1 MNCWKVKKLCDS
13 RDPRFNG
20 LGLVIEILDIFT
32 LELLIGEGEIL
43 LTGLW
48 MRMGVGMIRLRV

>member
-1 MNCWKVKKLCDS
+1 MNCWKVKKLCGS
-13 RDPRFNG
+13 RDPRCNG